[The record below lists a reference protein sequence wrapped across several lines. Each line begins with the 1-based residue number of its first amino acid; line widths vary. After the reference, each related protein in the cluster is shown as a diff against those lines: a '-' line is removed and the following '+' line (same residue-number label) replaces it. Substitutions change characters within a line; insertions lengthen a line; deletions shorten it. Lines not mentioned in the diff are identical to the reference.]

1 MTNQT
6 AANDTARAAT
16 HTPARRRMIR
26 AGALAASA
34 AALLGALAAAPAQ
47 ASWGGELQA
56 CKDAYGSQYY
66 MGWDIPTVVLRKG
79 SSGVCVRELQ
89 EELLEAGAVRSE
101 DQPGFIDGA
110 FGPKTYNAV
119 VNFQR
124 RAFGEAGTD
133 GVVGRNT
140 WHHLIATVYFE

>member
-1 MTNQT
+1 MSSSRRIRPL
-6 AANDTARAAT
+6 AAL
-16 HTPARRRMIR
+16 
-26 AGALAASA
+26 ALAASA
-34 AALLGALAAAPAQ
+34 VAALLVTAPTAQ
-47 ASWGGELQA
+47 ASWGNELQA
-56 CKDAYGSQYY
+56 CKNAYGSEVY
-66 MGWDIPTVVLRKG
+66 MAWEIPTVVLAKG

-101 DQPGFIDGA
+101 DQPGFVDGS

-124 RAFGEAGTD
+124 SASTKGGAD
-133 GVVGRNT
+133 GVVGRYT

>member
-1 MTNQT
+1 MSSSRRIRPL
-6 AANDTARAAT
+6 AAL
-16 HTPARRRMIR
+16 
-26 AGALAASA
+26 ALAASA
-34 AALLGALAAAPAQ
+34 IGTLLVTAPTAQ
-47 ASWGGELQA
+47 ANWGNELQA
-56 CKDAYGSQYY
+56 CKNAYGSEYY
-66 MGWDIPTVVLRKG
+66 MAWEIPTVVLAKG

-101 DQPGFIDGA
+101 DQPGFVDGS

-124 RAFGEAGTD
+124 RNSTKGGAD
-133 GVVGRNT
+133 GVVGRYT

>member
-1 MTNQT
+1 MSSSRRIRPL
-6 AANDTARAAT
+6 AAL
-16 HTPARRRMIR
+16 
-26 AGALAASA
+26 ALAASA
-34 AALLGALAAAPAQ
+34 VGSLLVTAPTAQ
-47 ASWGGELQA
+47 ASWGNELQA
-56 CKDAYGSQYY
+56 CKNAYGSEHY
-66 MGWDIPTVVLRKG
+66 MAWEIPTVVLAKG

-101 DQPGFIDGA
+101 DQPGFVDGS

-124 RAFGEAGTD
+124 SNSTRGGAD
-133 GVVGRNT
+133 GVVGRYT

>member
-1 MTNQT
+1 MSTS
-6 AANDTARAAT
+6 
-16 HTPARRRMIR
+16 RRIR
-26 AGALAASA
+26 PLAALALTVTA
-34 AALLGALAAAPAQ
+34 AALLGALAATPAQ

-56 CKDAYGSQYY
+56 CKNAYGSEYY
-66 MGWDIPTVVLRKG
+66 LGWDIPTVVLRKG

-101 DQPGFIDGA
+101 DQPGFVDGA

-124 RAFGEAGTD
+124 RAYVEGGAD

-140 WHHLIATVYFE
+140 WNRLIATVYFE